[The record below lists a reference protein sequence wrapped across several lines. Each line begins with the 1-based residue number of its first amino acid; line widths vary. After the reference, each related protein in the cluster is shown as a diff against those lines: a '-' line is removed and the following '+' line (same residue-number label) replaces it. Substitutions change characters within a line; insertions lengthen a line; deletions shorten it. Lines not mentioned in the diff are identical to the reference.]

1 MAKTEQAIVRVRTR
15 VRMDMNFI
23 SRLIVVMAAAGGL
36 CAQEHQVA
44 ITVDDLPRGGDSPGS
59 AAADLAMTM
68 KLLTP
73 FKNDKIPLTGF
84 VNECRHA
91 DEAQELLPLWT
102 AAGADLGN
110 HTCSHLDLSS
120 TSVAEFEADVL
131 KGERVTS
138 AVLGRMPPYF
148 RYPYLHT
155 GMTPEV
161 REAVEAFL
169 KKRGYTMAPVTLDDE
184 DYVFARVYADKLA
197 QGNAAEAARVLAAYV
212 KYMDGIFAFF
222 EGWGVKVT
230 GHDVKQIL
238 LIHASQLNAD
248 AMPHLLQMM
257 RRRGYEFVSLWEA
270 LTDDAYQL
278 PDSYAGPQGISWIHR
293 WAMEKGMKVQW
304 EPEAPAWIAAAY
316 KASVK

>member
-1 MAKTEQAIVRVRTR
+1 
-15 VRMDMNFI
+15 MDKDFI
-23 SRLIVVMAAAGGL
+23 SRLMVVLITAGCL

-44 ITVDDLPRGGDSPGS
+44 ITIDDLPRGGDSPGS
-59 AAADLAMTM
+59 ATADRAMTI

-84 VNECRHA
+84 VNECRHPEEVQ
-91 DEAQELLPLWT
+91 DLLPLWT

-120 TSVAEFEADVL
+120 TPVAEFEADLL

-161 REAVEAFL
+161 KAAVEAFV
-169 KKRGYTMAPVTLDDE
+169 KKRGYVMAPVTLDDE

-197 QGNAAEAARVLAAYV
+197 QGNSAEAARVLTAYV

-222 EGWGVKVT
+222 ERWGVTVT

-248 AMPHLLQMM
+248 AMPQLLAMM

-278 PDSYAGPQGISWIHR
+278 PETYAGPNGISWIHR

-304 EPEAPAWIAAAY
+304 EPEAPAWVMAAY
-316 KASVK
+316 KAAVK

>member
-1 MAKTEQAIVRVRTR
+1 MAL
-15 VRMDMNFI
+15 NFI
-23 SRLIVVMAAAGGL
+23 RLVLLAAAAAGL

-44 ITVDDLPRGGDSPGS
+44 ITIDDLPRGGDLPGS
-59 AAADLAMTM
+59 AAAADRAMTM
-68 KLLTP
+68 KLLGP
-73 FKNDKIPLTGF
+73 FQNDKIPLTGF
-84 VNECRHA
+84 VNECHHA
-91 DEAQELLPLWT
+91 DEVQELLALWT

-110 HTCSHLDLSS
+110 HTCSHLDLSE
-120 TSVAEFEADVL
+120 TPVAAFEADVL
-131 KGERVTS
+131 KGERVTG

-161 REAVEAFL
+161 KDAVEAFV
-169 KKRGYTMAPVTLDDE
+169 KKRGYAMAPVTLDDE

-197 QGNAAEAARVLAAYV
+197 QGNSAEAARVLAAYV

-222 EGWGVKVT
+222 ERWGVTVT

-248 AMPHLLQMM
+248 AMPQLLQMM

-278 PDSYAGPQGISWIHR
+278 PDTYAGPKGISWIHR

-304 EPEAPAWIAAAY
+304 EPEAAGWITAAY
-316 KASVK
+316 KDLVK

>member
-1 MAKTEQAIVRVRTR
+1 
-15 VRMDMNFI
+15 MDMNFI
-23 SRLIVVMAAAGGL
+23 SRLIVVIAAAGGL

-91 DEAQELLPLWT
+91 DEAEELLPLWT

-131 KGERVTS
+131 KGERVTG

-248 AMPHLLQMM
+248 AMPQLLQMM